1 MRPSPSC
8 CALTSYWTRRN
19 SRIRKPGISL
29 TAMSNHR
36 TEGEGRMIGDNRD
49 SRNFRCCTTCGAGR
63 CHGCV
68 NAIFDNYNEKAG
80 SLMSQQATVAA
91 CRYSARMLFCV

>member
-36 TEGEGRMIGDNRD
+36 TEGEGRMIGDNRHSHNLSVGGD
-49 SRNFRCCTTCGAGR
+49 LRLSRRIREMSATPAETGATTR
-63 CHGCV
+63 
-68 NAIFDNYNEKAG
+68 
-80 SLMSQQATVAA
+80 ST
-91 CRYSARMLFCV
+91 

>member
-1 MRPSPSC
+1 MRLFPSC
-8 CALTSYWTRRN
+8 CALISYSTRRN

-49 SRNFRCCTTCGAGR
+49 SRNFRFCTGCGATPQTY
-63 CHGCV
+63 V
-68 NAIFDNYNEKAG
+68 NAICRQLSGG
-80 SLMSQQATVAA
+80 SGIG
-91 CRYSARMLFCV
+91 

>member
-36 TEGEGRMIGDNRD
+36 TEGEGRMIGDNRHYRNLRPKPAATRPEAYAND
-49 SRNFRCCTTCGAGR
+49 LLPVMRLSRFR
-63 CHGCV
+63 
-68 NAIFDNYNEKAG
+68 
-80 SLMSQQATVAA
+80 
-91 CRYSARMLFCV
+91 